1 MGEFNRVSGRSLAR
15 FDGNLE
21 AAGEAKLD
29 VDELLSALSISS
41 DSGVRARQAAIACF
55 LSASEG
61 WRDARDTLQGA
72 FARLPRTA
80 WLTHDKD

>member
-1 MGEFNRVSGRSLAR
+1 LAR
-15 FDGNLE
+15 FDGNLK
-21 AAGEAKLD
+21 AAGEAKLN
-29 VDELLSALSISS
+29 VDELLSALSISPA
-41 DSGVRARQAAIACF
+41 SGVQARQAAIACF

-80 WLTHDKD
+80 WLKDGKE

>member
-1 MGEFNRVSGRSLAR
+1 MAR

-29 VDELLSALSISS
+29 IDELLSAFPKA
-41 DSGVRARQAAIACF
+41 GEAAAKGRQDAMTCF

-61 WRDARDTLQGA
+61 WEQAKGALKGA
-72 FARLPRTA
+72 FAAAPRA
-80 WLTHDKD
+80 SWLKGSKE

>member
-1 MGEFNRVSGRSLAR
+1 LAR

-29 VDELLSALSISS
+29 IDELLSAFPKAGE
-41 DSGVRARQAAIACF
+41 DAAKGRQDAITCF

-61 WRDARDTLQGA
+61 WEQAKGA
-72 FARLPRTA
+72 LKGTFAAALRPS
-80 WLTHDKD
+80 WLKQSKE

>member
-1 MGEFNRVSGRSLAR
+1 LAR

-29 VDELLSALSISS
+29 IDELFSAFP
-41 DSGVRARQAAIACF
+41 GAGEAVARGRQDAIACF

-61 WRDARDTLQGA
+61 WEEAREALKGTFVSA
-72 FARLPRTA
+72 ARA
-80 WLTHDKD
+80 SWLKDGKE